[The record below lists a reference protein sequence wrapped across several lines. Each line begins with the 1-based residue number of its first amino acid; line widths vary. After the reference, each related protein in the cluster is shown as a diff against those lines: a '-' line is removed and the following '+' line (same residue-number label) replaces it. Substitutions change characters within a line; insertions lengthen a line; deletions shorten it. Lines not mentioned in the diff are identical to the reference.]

1 VAIARSLAN
10 EPALLLADEPT
21 GNLDSSTAA
30 TIIRLLQEINKDQG
44 MTIIMVTHDIQVAAA
59 AHRTVRMLDGRI
71 V

>member
-1 VAIARSLAN
+1 MAIARSLAN